1 MPCKT
6 TTIKIS
12 WCGPPMAPIG
22 SSRSSHDAAATT
34 RSSSG
39 RQMPDVAG
47 KASACSPE
55 NPVISTGHG
64 GMLILF
70 EDDTANAES
79 LADLLATGA
88 TERIR

>member
-1 MPCKT
+1 
-6 TTIKIS
+6 
-12 WCGPPMAPIG
+12 
-22 SSRSSHDAAATT
+22 
-34 RSSSG
+34 
-39 RQMPDVAG
+39 MPDVAG